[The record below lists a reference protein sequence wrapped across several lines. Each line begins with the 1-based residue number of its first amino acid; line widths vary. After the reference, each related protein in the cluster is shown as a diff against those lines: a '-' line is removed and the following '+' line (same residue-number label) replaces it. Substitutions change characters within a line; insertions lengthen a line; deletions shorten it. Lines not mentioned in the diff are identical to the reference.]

1 MMRIDILTLFP
12 EMFHGVFSESIIKRG
27 IEKKLVEIYTHNIR
41 DYSTDKHRRVD
52 DYPFGGGAGMVM
64 MIEPIAN
71 VIEHLRSERVYDEV
85 IFVTPDGVPFK
96 QNKANELSLKK
107 NIIILCG
114 HYKGI
119 DERIRDLFITQE
131 ISIGDFILSGGEI
144 AAMTI
149 VDAIVRIIPGV
160 IGDESS
166 ALTDSFQNGLLS
178 PPIYTRPA
186 NYQGHEVPNILLS
199 GHEKNIANWRFD
211 QQIKKTRERRP
222 DLLEGIDI

>member
-12 EMFHGVFSESIIKRG
+12 EMFHGVFGESIIKRG
-27 IEKKLVEIYTHNIR
+27 VEKKLVEIYTHNIR

-85 IFVTPDGVPFK
+85 IFVTPDGIPFK

-199 GHEKNIANWRFD
+199 GHEKNIANWRFE

>member
-1 MMRIDILTLFP
+1 MRIDILTLFP

-71 VIEHLRSERVYDEV
+71 AIQYLRSEREYDEV

-186 NYQGHEVPNILLS
+186 NYQGLEVPEILLS
-199 GHEKNIANWRFD
+199 GHEKNIADWRFE

>member
-1 MMRIDILTLFP
+1 
-12 EMFHGVFSESIIKRG
+12 MFHGVFSESIIKRG

-71 VIEHLRSERVYDEV
+71 AIQHLRSERGYDEV

-119 DERIRDLFITQE
+119 DERIRNLFITQE

-144 AAMTI
+144 AAMSI

-186 NYQGHEVPNILLS
+186 NYQGLEVPEILLS
-199 GHEKNIANWRFD
+199 GHEKNISNWRFE

>member
-1 MMRIDILTLFP
+1 MRIDILTLFP

-41 DYSTDKHRRVD
+41 DHSTDKHRRVD

-71 VIEHLRSERVYDEV
+71 AIQYLRSEREYDEV

-186 NYQGHEVPNILLS
+186 NYQGLEVPEILLS
-199 GHEKNIANWRFD
+199 GHEKNIADWRFE